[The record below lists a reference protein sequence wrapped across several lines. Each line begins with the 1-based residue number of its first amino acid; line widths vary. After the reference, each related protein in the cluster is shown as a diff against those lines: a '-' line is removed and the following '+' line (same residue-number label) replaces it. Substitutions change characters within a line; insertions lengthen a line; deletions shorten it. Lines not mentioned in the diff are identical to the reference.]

1 MSSQLLKKVVIV
13 GGHGKVSLRLA
24 RLLGSTHTVTSIVRN
39 KDRLEEI
46 IETGAIPEI
55 VSLEDDPKEKLSEVF
70 KNANVVVFSAG
81 AGGKPSETH
90 EAAERTKRVDYEG
103 ALKVFDAIEGVEG
116 EKPHLILVSSVDVR
130 DRSKGNPAHY
140 VSMQHL

>member
-1 MSSQLLKKVVIV
+1 MSSQLPKKVVIV

-24 RLLGSTHTVTSIVRN
+24 RLLRSAHTVTSIVRN

-46 IETGAIPEI
+46 TEAGAIPEV
-55 VSLEDDPKEKLSEVF
+55 VSLEDDSKEKFSEVF

-116 EKPHLILVSSVDVR
+116 EKPRLILVSAMDVR
-130 DRSKGNPAHY
+130 DRSKGIPAHY
-140 VSMQHL
+140 VNIRH